1 MRYDVALW
9 IIYLSNYFYCCS
21 VNRLGSLLVDFE
33 IIGTKTQSNKNKFES
48 GVASSLSKI
57 LNGEHKFKILNRE
70 APVLG
75 VTMKDNNG
83 SATMGKQSKV

>member
-1 MRYDVALW
+1 M
-9 IIYLSNYFYCCS
+9 
-21 VNRLGSLLVDFE
+21 VDFE

-48 GVASSLSKI
+48 GVASSMSKI
-57 LNGEHKFKILNRE
+57 LKGEHKFKILNQE

-83 SATMGKQSKV
+83 SATMGKQSEVQPTVSF